1 MTITTTRK
9 EIITQKYDKLLTDL
23 TPFIPDK
30 IKETSVLPTIDEDI
44 DFLDLVFLLNLHF
57 ISANEDNYKQTINDF
72 LDTHNKITLFTD
84 EQLENIYKLM
94 KEFIFWFKSL
104 T

>member
-1 MTITTTRK
+1 MD
-9 EIITQKYDKLLTDL
+9 EQQL
-23 TPFIPDK
+23 FIPDK
-30 IKETSVLPTIDEDI
+30 IKETVLPTIDEDI
-44 DFLDLVFLLNLHF
+44 EFLDLVFLFNYHF
-57 ISANEDNYKQTINDF
+57 ISANEDNYKQIINDF